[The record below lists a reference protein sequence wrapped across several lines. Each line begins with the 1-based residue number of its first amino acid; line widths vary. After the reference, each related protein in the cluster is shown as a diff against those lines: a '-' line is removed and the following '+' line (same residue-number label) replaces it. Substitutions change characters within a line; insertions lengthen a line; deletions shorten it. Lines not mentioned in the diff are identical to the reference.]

1 MRGICTCSLWNVYS
15 IYSGGRTENRLEAF
29 EKVMSAPSCYCWLHL
44 WQILYY
50 IHSLFIALLWQ
61 FVSDFLKRT
70 QRAQLY
76 IHALLGY
83 VHKLWW
89 LVVEMA
95 NTPSEFAIS
104 HSAVEALGTVS
115 TGKAEF
121 WILIVFVACMWAYWS
136 SYVPVPLTSFIA

>member
-1 MRGICTCSLWNVYS
+1 MLLLVTPM
-15 IYSGGRTENRLEAF
+15 T
-29 EKVMSAPSCYCWLHL
+29 
-44 WQILYY
+44 
-50 IHSLFIALLWQ
+50 IHSLFIVLL
-61 FVSDFLKRT
+61 FMDFLKCT
-70 QRAQLY
+70 QRAQLN

-104 HSAVEALGTVS
+104 HIAVEALGTVC

-121 WILIVFVACMWAYWS
+121 WILIVFVACM
-136 SYVPVPLTSFIA
+136 